1 MFKNFFHF
9 CFLPMENPLKL
20 VETALDFVT
29 LARTTLPRIP
39 FTTVVCERNMNKN
52 GKAQVKKQI
61 FLWYKCREEPS
72 PPTWLLMF
80 SPTCWLGAVIRHT
93 GSVCGFKCAVS
104 RARHTWTS
112 CMFALKLTAITETR
126 YSETWPLLHS
136 TARIRAHVSALL
148 LVSVLFLSVLGYP
161 PI

>member
-1 MFKNFFHF
+1 MFKNFFDF

-72 PPTWLLMF
+72 PPT
-80 SPTCWLGAVIRHT
+80 
-93 GSVCGFKCAVS
+93 
-104 RARHTWTS
+104 
-112 CMFALKLTAITETR
+112 
-126 YSETWPLLHS
+126 
-136 TARIRAHVSALL
+136 
-148 LVSVLFLSVLGYP
+148 
-161 PI
+161 